1 MPVPLSLDP
10 GHRDPE
16 SPLFN
21 GCYHCGKP
29 DRPSP
34 CRACQQEQERAEAEQ
49 KQIEHEIKKREM
61 ARAFIETGD
70 SPPPDET
77 QLPRELEIELEHRAE
92 SAYHALQQYA

>member
-10 GHRDPE
+10 GRRDPR

-34 CRACQQEQERAEAEQ
+34 CRACKREQEQAKAKQE
-49 KQIEHEIKKREM
+49 QIEHELRKREM
-61 ARAFIETGD
+61 ARALTEVED
-70 SPPPDET
+70 SPRADNS
-77 QLPRELEIELEHRAE
+77 QLPREVNIELEHRAE
-92 SAYHALQQYA
+92 SAYRALQNYA